1 MEVAGAPANANVGMM
16 MKMMIDT
23 KCWLIRSHGIVEG
36 VNQNCNGCKSERIPN
51 GIPVY
56 QMKKLIKFALSY

>member
-16 MKMMIDT
+16 MKMKIDT

-36 VNQNCNGCKSERIPN
+36 VNQNCNGCKSERIHN